1 MNRWDILH
9 ILNTL
14 PFDRGDYWLVSGGAM
29 VLYGL
34 REETSDI
41 DLGCSKRL
49 ADALE
54 QQGCRVIRLEDGTR
68 QICYQPGIELFENWF
83 PNQSELVGRVPVLS
97 LEGLLAMKKSLGR
110 EKDKADIRRIGDL
123 LRTSRQAQD

>member
-68 QICYQPGIELFENWF
+68 QIPGGPARYEEIPGPGEG
-83 PNQSELVGRVPVLS
+83 SGRYPP
-97 LEGLLAMKKSLGR
+97 
-110 EKDKADIRRIGDL
+110 D
-123 LRTSRQAQD
+123 